1 MKDLRYKVVSTLTTD
16 IEDLN
21 FKMQDVFRVMN
32 TQFEL
37 RYTSFDHYMG
47 RIDYEEELSRE
58 ISSLIQE
65 TEDII
70 AIQKL

>member
-1 MKDLRYKVVSTLTTD
+1 
-16 IEDLN
+16 
-21 FKMQDVFRVMN
+21 MQDVFRVMN

-58 ISSLIQE
+58 ISSLIKE

-70 AIQKL
+70 ALQTL